1 MGMARAGDQIPVPV
15 AKHHIFSVHTAVPSK
30 GTADFFYST
39 HFYLFPNKNTKEY
52 SIFIIGVSAIVQMRF
67 FAL

>member
-1 MGMARAGDQIPVPV
+1 MGMARAGDQIPVSV

-39 HFYLFPNKNTKEY
+39 YFSSFPDKNTKEY
-52 SIFIIGVSAIVQMRF
+52 SIFNMGAPFLRSEMPTM
-67 FAL
+67 